1 MTHMLTVQLPD
12 LDEVYQRR
20 LQARENVRA
29 QLSQEALQQAM
40 RRCLPYPC
48 HQRYTAVAMLPRDT
62 LVNRVLSSISARPSY
77 WVLAA
82 GALAAGT
89 FAATKYARRSQA

>member
-1 MTHMLTVQLPD
+1 MQVPN

-20 LQARENVRA
+20 LQARENVRS
-29 QLSQEALQQAM
+29 QLSVQTLQQAM

-48 HQRYTAVAMLPRDT
+48 NHRFTAVAMLPQNT
-62 LVNRVLSSISARPSY
+62 IVNRVLSSLGTVAPTNPRTAGY

-82 GALAAGT
+82 AIGTAGALAA
-89 FAATKYARRSQA
+89 AKYMKRS

>member
-1 MTHMLTVQLPD
+1 MQITD

-20 LQARENVRA
+20 LQARDNVKA
-29 QLSQEALQQAM
+29 QLSAQTLQQAM

-48 HQRYTAVAMLPRDT
+48 SQRYTAVAMLPRDT
-62 LVNRVLSSISARPSY
+62 IVNKVLSSLGSAAPTNPRTAGY

-82 GALAAGT
+82 AIGTAGALAA
-89 FAATKYARRSQA
+89 ARYMKRS